1 MSAPQRPGTSGPR
14 DPAAQP
20 ERTALAWRRTALAFA
35 VVTLFAWRVPAATG
49 SPGGAT
55 LTAAAACGAAGVVFV
70 MVAAR
75 RGRWLRTARPQ
86 ALTPPVAVLAA
97 ATVVLAAAGGVAL
110 VLSR

>member
-1 MSAPQRPGTSGPR
+1 MSAPQRPGTPGPR

-49 SPGGAT
+49 SPGGWT
-55 LTAAAACGAAGVVFV
+55 LAAAAACGTAGVAFLV
-70 MVAAR
+70 VAAR
-75 RGRWLRTARPQ
+75 RGVWLRAARPA
-86 ALTPPVAVLAA
+86 ALSPPVAVMAA
-97 ATVVLAAAGGVAL
+97 GTVVLAAAGGVAL